1 MLTLQRRNFLYFTLL
16 ALFMLMIPHVYL
28 VASNS
33 ELSASSSETVDYD
46 LIINSVNIT
55 NVQVHTRFLSNLDSR
70 VPGYPNSSAAADYI
84 AEKFEEYQL
93 DQVYF
98 ENYTVVVPVDYGANI
113 TILSPESHNFQ
124 AYSVWPNLI
133 ETCETTSQGITGRL
147 IYGGHGDFA
156 DFNGKDVFGS
166 IVLMEFNSGKN
177 WINAAM
183 LGAKAVILIEPE
195 DTTTEEAEQ
204 KNLEIPLDIP
214 RLYLRE
220 EEAENLK
227 DLLGSADGEV
237 NTKITTK
244 MVYEAKQA
252 SNVIGV
258 IKGYDPQLENEVIA
272 VSAHYDSISVVP
284 SIAPGGNEA
293 TGAAALLE
301 LARLLKVHQSKRT
314 IMLVALSGHNLALA
328 GAREFVDKHFDDIGT
343 EIKLLINIDL
353 STEVDSL
360 AALWVGQFY
369 QFDLVPGRFTWVSHR
384 ISGDYLPKFSE
395 EYQEKFVDA
404 LDAVTWRR
412 VIPRRFTVDSE
423 PFAMAGGLGFS
434 YVTSHSLRKHWNTPL
449 DTFDRL
455 NFENLKP
462 QLDLIFCT
470 VYSFAEEE
478 KIPENR
484 PTRFTPTGGG
494 FPMLKGRVV
503 EYNFQKG
510 WYDPVPNAL
519 VFLQGKPLTILY
531 SHDTVLLSDENGE
544 FVFKGALKSTATG
557 LYTTR
562 YYTISAYVD
571 NPSPSPVEYASDLGK
586 YGTYTAEVLID
597 KADNFAR
604 IAVFECSSIA
614 LFQCLNPFTMSPMFP
629 WFGVNDI
636 RTHARPDTWGGASD
650 LHEALIFV
658 PPNVPVEII
667 MDKWGVP
674 EPLAVLLN
682 ASEGNPEGSGYTVGA
697 IGECLYLTH
706 TPLLFA
712 GDGLYWLTE
721 SRIEISR
728 SKGLRPVNAEN
739 SQEKVA
745 EHLDHAYAAL
755 DNKQYDIFY
764 AEAFSAWSLEVQAYR
779 QVKGLMQDTISTT
792 VFFFV
797 LLIPF
802 AFLAERLFFEFT
814 EGRKSLVVASA
825 IFGVF
830 VTILYFVHPGFHL
843 ASSIYMTLIGFVIVV
858 LLTPALAIIVSEL
871 FKYFGELRHKFI
883 GKHFTS
889 ISRLGALTTTFSI
902 GISYMKRR
910 RLRTALTLTAITLI
924 IFSLIS
930 FTSIFTFSI
939 VRANERSGVTL
950 YDGILIRTASWSP
963 LSNDL
968 LSYFNAYYNRQVTV
982 CPRSWLY
989 AVNDPLNLRLVGP
1002 GEAQFIPDA
1011 ILGVTPNEANLTK
1024 LDVDTFLPRGSWFSG
1039 SRWDVCIIS
1048 NLVANALEVDIN
1060 QTISWGGLNL
1070 TVIGIMDEDAM
1081 KSRIDLDQESIMPF
1095 HPGAPGTE
1103 TDVHVQPERVV
1114 IIPHTLAMKLGA
1126 QVYSI
1131 ALMFNNSDTIYDTAS
1146 ELANVL
1152 TRVNVYAGINE
1163 TIYFYVKGVG
1173 YTFHGWNL
1181 ILVPL
1186 FIAAFIILNSMLS
1199 AVHER
1204 VKEIAIYSSVG
1215 LSPMHIAGLFVA
1227 ESVVYAVLGAVFG
1240 YTLGIVGYP
1249 LLISAGILPAD
1260 IPLNYSSSW
1269 VMITLGVCMV
1279 VTVLSTVYP
1288 MYKASRL
1295 VTPSIERTWK
1305 IQTKPKGDQWTIPLP
1320 FVATSEEE
1328 ALGILTFV
1336 KEYFEAHATE
1346 RADTVFATRAIH
1358 YREEEKIKSLILKI
1372 RLAPFEMGVVQ
1383 ETRINAKIPAKEERY
1398 HFELHLHRLG
1408 GYLRI
1413 WETTNRKFADD
1424 VRKQMLIWRGLKRED
1439 KEGYMKRASEL
1450 KEIEEKAK
1458 RSENEI

>member
-1 MLTLQRRNFLYFTLL
+1 MLITPQ
-16 ALFMLMIPHVYL
+16 VYI

-33 ELSASSSETVDYD
+33 SLGGSLSETVDYNV
-46 LIINSVNIT
+46 IIDSINMT
-55 NVQVHTRFLSNLDSR
+55 NVQVHTRFLSNLNSR
-70 VPGYPNSSAAADYI
+70 VPGYPNSSAAAKYI

-93 DQVYF
+93 DQVYL
-98 ENYTVVVPVDYGANI
+98 ENYTVVVPVDYGASI
-113 TILSPESHNFQ
+113 TLLSPESHNFQ

-133 ETCETTSQGITGRL
+133 ETCETSSLGITGRL

-156 DFNGKDVFGS
+156 DFNDKDVFGS

-183 LGAKAVILIEPE
+183 LGAKAIIFIEPE

-214 RLYLRE
+214 RLYLKGK
-220 EEAENLK
+220 EAENLK
-227 DLLGSADGEV
+227 DLLDSADGEV
-237 NTKITTK
+237 NANITTK
-244 MVYEAKQA
+244 MVYEIRQT
-252 SNVIGV
+252 SNVIGT
-258 IKGYDPQLENEVIA
+258 IKGYGPQVENEVVA
-272 VSAHYDSISVVP
+272 VSAHYDSISTVP
-284 SIAPGGNEA
+284 SIAPGADEA

-301 LARLLKVHQSKRT
+301 LARLLKVHQPKRT
-314 IMLVALSGHNLALA
+314 VMLVALSGHNLALA

-343 EIKLLINIDL
+343 EIKLLINLDL

-395 EYQEKFVDA
+395 EYQEKFYDA

-412 VIPRRFTVDSE
+412 VIPRHFTVDSE
-423 PFAMAGGLGFS
+423 PFTMAGGLGFS
-434 YVTSHSLRKHWNTPL
+434 YVTSNSLRKYWNTPL

-455 NFENLKP
+455 NLENLKP

-470 VYSFAEEE
+470 LYSFTDEEE
-478 KIPENR
+478 IPENK
-484 PTRFTPTGGG
+484 PSRFTTTGGG
-494 FPMLKGRVV
+494 FPTLKGQVV
-503 EYNFQKG
+503 EYNFQRG

-519 VFLQGKPLTILY
+519 VVLQGNPSTILY
-531 SHDTVLLSDENGE
+531 SHNTILLSDDNGE

-571 NPSPSPVEYASDLGK
+571 DPSPSPVEYASDFGK

-597 KADNFAR
+597 KADNFVR
-604 IAVFECSSIA
+604 TAVFECSSIA
-614 LFQCLNPFTMSPMFP
+614 LFYCLDPFTMDPIIP

-636 RTHARPDTWGGASD
+636 RTHARPDAWGGASD
-650 LHEALIFV
+650 MHEAMIFV
-658 PPNVPVEII
+658 PPKVPVEII

-697 IGECLYLTH
+697 VGECLYLTH

-712 GDGLYWLTE
+712 EDGLYWLTE
-721 SRIEISR
+721 SRLELSR
-728 SKGLRPVNAEN
+728 SKGLRPINAED
-739 SQEKVA
+739 SQEKAA

-755 DNKQYDIFY
+755 DNKQYDVFY
-764 AEAFSAWSLEVQAYR
+764 VEAFNAWSSEVQAYR
-779 QVKGLMQDTISTT
+779 QVNGLMQDTISTT

-802 AFLAERLFFEFT
+802 AFLAERLFFEFE
-814 EGRKSLVVASA
+814 EGRKSLIVASA
-825 IFGVF
+825 IFGTF
-830 VTILYFVHPGFHL
+830 VAILYFFHPGFHL
-843 ASSIYMTLIGFVIVV
+843 ASSIYMTVIGFVIVV
-858 LLTPALAIIVSEL
+858 LLTPALAIIISEL
-871 FKYFGELRHKFI
+871 FKYFGELRHKI
-883 GKHFTS
+883 MGKHFTS
-889 ISRLGALTTTFSI
+889 ISRLGALTATFSI

-910 RLRTALTLTAITLI
+910 RLRTALTLTAVTLI

-930 FTSIFTFSI
+930 FTSISTFSI
-939 VRANERSGVTL
+939 VQDNERSGVTL
-950 YDGILIRTASWSP
+950 YGGILVRTGSWQP

-968 LSYFNAYYNRQVTV
+968 LSYFDAYYNQQVTV
-982 CPRSWLY
+982 CPRSWLR

-1002 GEAQFIPDA
+1002 EGAQFTPDA
-1011 ILGVTPNEANLTK
+1011 ILGVTPSEANLTK
-1024 LDVDTFLPRGSWFSG
+1024 LAVDTFLPKGSWFSG

-1048 NLVANALEVDIN
+1048 NFAADDLQVDVN

-1070 TVIGIMDEDAM
+1070 TVIGIMNDDEM
-1081 KSRIDLDQESIMPF
+1081 KSRIDLDQESIMPL
-1095 HPGAPGTE
+1095 HPFQPGTE
-1103 TDVHVQPERVV
+1103 VHTQPERVV
-1114 IIPHTLAMKLGA
+1114 IIPHTLAMKFGA
-1126 QVYSI
+1126 QIYSI
-1131 ALMFNNSDTIYDTAS
+1131 ALLFNDSNTIYDTAR

-1152 TRVNVYAGINE
+1152 TKVNVYAGIDG

-1181 ILVPL
+1181 IFVPL

-1204 VKEIAIYSSVG
+1204 VREIAIYSSVG

-1227 ESVVYAVLGAVFG
+1227 ESVVYAVIGAVFG

-1269 VMITLGVCMV
+1269 VMITLSVCML

-1295 VTPSIERTWK
+1295 VTPSIERAWK
-1305 IQTKPKGDQWTIPLP
+1305 IQTKPKEDQWTIPLP

-1358 YREEEKIKSLILKI
+1358 YREEEKIKSLIMKI

-1398 HFELHLHRLG
+1398 HFELYLHRLG

-1413 WETTNRKFADD
+1413 WETTNRKFADE
-1424 VRKQMLIWRGLKRED
+1424 VRKQMLIWRGLTRED
-1439 KEGYMKRASEL
+1439 KEKYMKRASEL
-1450 KEIEEKAK
+1450 KEIEEKAT